1 MQGIDLGDK
10 KIDGNE
16 ISFPNITI
24 STNKTGKVSSVI
36 EINSGFKDGFEIE
49 YISGAEKIN
58 KKLTSNV
65 YIITEEDVNKLQN
78 VLRTLKIKTTN
89 DFNSSIYLSLIPE
102 GTTAKAD
109 QESYGKNVAGNVL
122 DSNENTYWQAT
133 SNNQGVDVI
142 FREKKFIESVTVCLQ
157 DELLEIWGEDE
168 SGTLVKLV
176 ETNGSD
182 SSVTKS
188 IVVPIP
194 PNEYKH
200 LFFKTVTF
208 PGGWSDTRDVYI
220 NEARADFNFEYKK
233 EEISLG
239 DKKVDGDKITFPNAT
254 ATFYGNACIKI
265 EYLNANN
272 INVTTEYEIDNNK
285 ISTKDKVIYIGY
297 YNESTINETLKTIK
311 IKIYKKIEIKITLIK
326 NLANYVSLGT
336 VAVADKTYQNNTPD
350 KAIDTNL
357 ETYWGAPDYK
367 GKLNLKFKNITTI
380 SGVQVKVGVSPT
392 AKNTYIIKA
401 NGYIIG
407 QKTLIVE
414 QHPTNLTTVDIDV
427 INGNYN
433 EIEIECKSEG
443 VEGHNFLGS
452 WINIHEVLLSD
463 KEVVVASD
471 TCIVTNLGDHI
482 QVIDEHTVLYL
493 KGDSFNDLSLNPK
506 TVTAIDVS
514 IVDDDLFGKSFKANS
529 GVIYI
534 PTKEITL
541 DGRTSFTIEWF
552 ENLTSG
558 YDAGIFSTNEKIHH
572 GLLLGYY
579 ELDNST
585 IYCSSDGNSWNVI
598 RREVCGGKT
607 FNKWIHKAFCYSK
620 ENLTLYCFENGIK
633 TYEKKLQQELSIYC
647 GDKLSFFDAWTNKVD
662 ANVSNIRISS
672 VARWTEDF
680 EVPTEPYD
688 YPCKIEILE
697 QTEHHIDF
705 RVLINIATVNKVEVY
720 VNNEI
725 EKEYNDTFENL
736 IFDIIYDEKYIIGKN
751 EIKFVIDYNENKK
764 IEKKVY
770 HYRQRIDENTM
781 FFLNGTDI
789 VDSSYDPKTISNN
802 GVTMSDGGKFGKFY
816 NMKTGYLQIQNF
828 NPHFRNFSVE
838 FYLKFNEK
846 NIGPNALFDTR
857 NTSFQK
863 GYLIYTEYNKLYF
876 YLSSSS
882 YSYIDYSNFDKNI
895 YHHFVFEVKDYKYV
909 RIYHNGKLKKND
921 ILSELSQ
928 EHISNNIYMSKGCDG
943 SNAFLT
949 HELSMFMIS
958 NINRYNENF
967 TPTNILYCHE
977 PILKVNQISENQLTI
992 SIDDMSN
999 VMNRL
1004 EIFING
1010 ALKETIIEDFNDIS
1024 FNSLMY
1030 DYNDGFNELGFLMTF
1045 NNNVKRIRKIIKAYK
1060 HKNGIIVASKSFEV
1074 KKVLFDKVY
1083 THFKPFFLG
1092 HGNVNILYSV
1102 DDNEFTYCD
1111 ANSFTQINS
1120 NNIKLM
1126 FLMDSDVA
1134 IEAYKIYVKDCIDTS
1149 DINFNEILPP
1159 PNNIDKFP
1167 VASGGGVSKELLEAI
1182 EGNDNI
1188 LNNKILELQK
1198 HVEKINNELIS
1209 VEDKV
1214 YDIEFNVDE
1223 YHKNTNLKHNQLTD
1237 TLINDRYI
1245 KQLVDC
1251 ELDINNDNVK

>member
-1 MQGIDLGDK
+1 MQGIDLGEQY
-10 KIDGNE
+10 IDE
-16 ISFPNITI
+16 
-24 STNKTGKVSSVI
+24 NKV
-36 EINSGFKDGFEIE
+36 
-49 YISGAEKIN
+49 
-58 KKLTSNV
+58 
-65 YIITEEDVNKLQN
+65 
-78 VLRTLKIKTTN
+78 
-89 DFNSSIYLSLIPE
+89 
-102 GTTAKAD
+102 
-109 QESYGKNVAGNVL
+109 
-122 DSNENTYWQAT
+122 
-133 SNNQGVDVI
+133 
-142 FREKKFIESVTVCLQ
+142 
-157 DELLEIWGEDE
+157 
-168 SGTLVKLV
+168 
-176 ETNGSD
+176 
-182 SSVTKS
+182 
-188 IVVPIP
+188 
-194 PNEYKH
+194 
-200 LFFKTVTF
+200 
-208 PGGWSDTRDVYI
+208 
-220 NEARADFNFEYKK
+220 
-233 EEISLG
+233 
-239 DKKVDGDKITFPNAT
+239 TFPNAI
-254 ATFYGNACIKI
+254 AVFDGNAGVKI

-272 INVTTEYEIDNNK
+272 IGVTTEYEINNNK
-285 ISTKDKVIYIGY
+285 ISTKDKVIYIEEH
-297 YNESTINETLKTIK
+297 NESAINEILKTIK

-326 NLANYVSLGT
+326 NHTNYMPLGT
-336 VAVADKTYQNNTPD
+336 VATADKSYLDNTPD
-350 KAIDTNL
+350 KAIDANI

-367 GKLNLKFKNITTI
+367 GNLNLKFKETNSINK
-380 SGVQVKVGVSPT
+380 VQLKVGVSVT

-401 NGYIIG
+401 NGMVIG

-414 QHPTNLTTVDIDV
+414 KHPTNLTNVDIDV
-427 INGNYN
+427 VSGNYN

-443 VEGHNFLGS
+443 VEGHNFAGS
-452 WINIHEVLLSD
+452 WISICEVLLSD
-463 KEVVVASD
+463 KEEVVASD
-471 TCIVTNLGDHI
+471 TCIVTNLGNHI
-482 QVIDEHTVLYL
+482 QVIDEHTLLYL

-705 RVLINIATVNKVEVY
+705 KVLINIATVNKVEIY

-838 FYLKFNEK
+838 LYLKLNE
-846 NIGPNALFDTR
+846 NNTLDVLLDTR
-857 NTSFQK
+857 DFSHGK
-863 GYLIYTEYNKLYF
+863 GYVIYTESHVLKF
-876 YLSSSS
+876 QIDKSSSS
-882 YSYIDYSNFDKNI
+882 SSSIDYSSFDKNV
-895 YHHFVFEVKDYKYV
+895 YHHFVFEIKDYKYV
-909 RIYHNGKLKKND
+909 KLYHNGKLKKND
-921 ILSELSQ
+921 TLSELPQ
-928 EHISNNIYMSKGCDG
+928 EHVSNNIYMSKRCDG
-943 SNAFLT
+943 GNYSFT
-949 HELSMFMIS
+949 HELSMFRIS
-958 NINRYNENF
+958 NMNIYNENF
-967 TPTNILYCHE
+967 TPTNIPYCHE

-1010 ALKETIIEDFNDIS
+1010 ALKKTIIEDFNDIS

-1030 DYNDGFNELGFLMTF
+1030 NYNDGFNELGFLMTF

-1074 KKVLFDKVY
+1074 KKVLFDRVY

-1092 HGNVNILYSV
+1092 HGNVNVLYSV
-1102 DDNEFTYCD
+1102 DDNEFTYCN

-1126 FLMDSDVA
+1126 FLMDLDA
-1134 IEAYKIYVKDCIDTS
+1134 KIEAYKIYVKDFIDTS

-1167 VASGGGVSKELLEAI
+1167 VTSGGGVSKELLEDI